1 MAKTKSNVKTA
12 LAKREKSGG
21 ALAQWQKDL
30 AEEANADAAKF
41 QQGISRISFQ
51 GSTITVDGKDCGRE
65 MSVMIA
71 DAIFGKA
78 YYEKAFKAGSGQ
90 TPSCYAFHPDDNSN
104 MTPHEACPGK
114 QHDTCTGCQHNRF
127 GTAVN
132 SDGEKGDGK
141 RCKDEVRIM
150 CAVGETDEDSILAA
164 EWRMAT
170 IPPGSLKNW
179 GTYLKKLRDMG
190 KSFRAVLTE
199 IKVVPFKGAYKLE
212 FTATDDLSESGYL
225 AIKAKRESA
234 KEEMMQPYPVLSTDE
249 DEKPAKRKSVKGQ
262 R

>member
-1 MAKTKSNVKTA
+1 MAKSKSNVKTA
-12 LAKREKSGG
+12 LARREKSG

-30 AEEANADAAKF
+30 ADEANADAAKF
-41 QQGISRISFQ
+41 QQGISRISFK
-51 GSTITVDGKDCGRE
+51 GSTITVDGKDAGRT

-71 DAIFGKA
+71 EAIFGKA
-78 YYEKAFKAGSGQ
+78 YYEKAFKAGEGQ
-90 TPSCYAFHPDDNSN
+90 TPGCYAFHPDDSSN
-104 MTPHEACPGK
+104 MIPHEAAPNK
-114 QHDTCTGCQHNRF
+114 QHTQCTGCAFNRF

-132 SDGEKGDGK
+132 ADGEKGKGK

-150 CAVGETDEDSILAA
+150 CAIGETDEDSILAA
-164 EWRMAT
+164 EWRMAS

-199 IKVVPFKGAYKLE
+199 IKVVPNQDTGAYNLE

-225 AIKAKRESA
+225 AVKA
-234 KEEMMQPYPVLSTDE
+234 
-249 DEKPAKRKSVKGQ
+249 
-262 R
+262 